1 MYLDG
6 WNEING
12 QYAHSFKAFTPLII
26 FFFLLG
32 FMAGHIPRSFID
44 DLLARLDIVDIID
57 TRVKLKK
64 KGKNY
69 GACCPFHNEKT
80 PSFSV
85 SQEKQFYHCFGCGA
99 HGNAIDFLMEF
110 DRLEFVEAIEELAS
124 YLGLDVPR
132 EQRSGGN
139 GSFQSGPQA
148 SSSEKRNLY
157 DLMGSIA
164 QFYRNQLKQPASKV
178 AIEYLK
184 DRGLSGE
191 IVQKF
196 GIGYVADEWD
206 LVRKNFGQNK
216 ENQDMLVTGG
226 MLIEN
231 DKGNRYDRFRGRVMF
246 PIRDRR
252 GRVIGFGGRVLGDGT
267 PKYLNSPETPIF
279 HKGKELYG
287 LYEVLQA
294 YREPPQILVVEG
306 YMDVVALAQY
316 GIDYSVASLGTST
329 TGDHLQVLFRQT
341 STVVCCYDGDRAGR
355 EAAWRAMEN
364 ALPYLTDGRQLKF
377 MFLPDGEDPDSYIR
391 QNGKQA
397 FEQQVSNAMP
407 LSEFM
412 FSSLTQQVDM
422 STKEGMAKLSTLA
435 VPLIDKVPGGT
446 LRLYLREL
454 LGRRLGLVDERQ
466 LQQLISKQGKE
477 DKRPQP
483 HKEIK
488 RTPMREVIA
497 LLIQN
502 PQYVSMVPDL
512 TSVRDLPIPGLSL
525 FVDVLD
531 KCQAHPHINTGQL
544 LEHWRNSQNETL
556 LSRLASWD
564 IPLDEDNQ
572 EEIFLDSLDKIIA
585 QCVEKQIENLQAKA
599 RSVGLSAEEKRELLA
614 LMLDLKA

>member
-1 MYLDG
+1 
-6 WNEING
+6 
-12 QYAHSFKAFTPLII
+12 
-26 FFFLLG
+26 
-32 FMAGHIPRSFID
+32 MAGHIPRSFID

-57 TRVKLKK
+57 ARVKLKK

-99 HGNAIDFLMEF
+99 HGNAIDFMMEF
-110 DRLEFVEAIEELAS
+110 ERLEFVEAIEELAY

-132 EQRSGGN
+132 EQRSGG
-139 GSFQSGPQA
+139 SGQFNSGLQA
-148 SSSEKRNLY
+148 SSSEKRSLY

-164 QFYRNQLKQPASKV
+164 QFYRNQLKQPSSKV

-216 ENQDMLVTGG
+216 DSQDMLVTGG

-231 DKGNRYDRFRGRVMF
+231 DKGNRYDRFRGRIMF

-252 GRVIGFGGRVLGDGT
+252 GRVTGFGGRVLGEGT

-294 YREPPQILVVEG
+294 HREPAQILVVEG

-316 GIDYSVASLGTST
+316 GVDYSVASLGTST
-329 TGDHLQVLFRQT
+329 TGDHIQMLFRQT
-341 STVVCCYDGDRAGR
+341 NTVVCCYDGDRAGK
-355 EAAWRAMEN
+355 EAAWRALEN
-364 ALPYLTDGRQLKF
+364 ALQFLKTGNTLKF
-377 MFLPDGEDPDSYIR
+377 LFLPDGEDPDSYVR
-391 QNGKQA
+391 KYGKAA
-397 FEQQVSNAMP
+397 FEQQIEQATP
-407 LSEFM
+407 LSSYLFDNLIE
-412 FSSLTQQVDM
+412 LHQINLGNN
-422 STKEGMAKLSTLA
+422 EGKSALRAYASA
-435 VPLIDKVPGGT
+435 LIDKIPDP
-446 LRLYLREL
+446 YFQEL
-454 LGRRLGLVDERQ
+454 LEKLLDERTGFDNRLRQ
-466 LQQLISKQGKE
+466 PRKKISE
-477 DKRPQP
+477 TRPQP

-502 PQYVSMVPDL
+502 PSYAQMVPDL
-512 TSVRDLPIPGLSL
+512 SSVRDLSIPGLSL
-525 FVDVLD
+525 FADVLD

-544 LEHWRNSQNETL
+544 LEHWRNSQNEAL

>member
-1 MYLDG
+1 
-6 WNEING
+6 
-12 QYAHSFKAFTPLII
+12 
-26 FFFLLG
+26 
-32 FMAGHIPRSFID
+32 MAGHIPRSFID

-57 TRVKLKK
+57 ARVKLKK

-85 SQEKQFYHCFGCGA
+85 SQEKQFYHCFGCGV
-99 HGNAIDFLMEF
+99 HGNAIDFIMEF
-110 DRLEFVEAIEELAS
+110 ERLDFVEAIEELAS

-132 EQRSGGN
+132 EQRSGS
-139 GSFQSGPQA
+139 GSGQFKSGPQA
-148 SSSEKRNLY
+148 SSSEKRSLY

-164 QFYRNQLKQPASKV
+164 QFYRSQLKQATGRE

-184 DRGLSGE
+184 NRGLSGE

-196 GIGYVADEWD
+196 GIGFIADEWD
-206 LVRKNFGQNK
+206 LIRKNFGQSKN
-216 ENQDMLVTGG
+216 NQDMLVTGG

-294 YREPPQILVVEG
+294 YREPPQILVAEG

-329 TGDHLQVLFRQT
+329 TGDHIQMLFRQT
-341 STVVCCYDGDRAGR
+341 NTVVCCYDGDRAGK
-355 EAAWRAMEN
+355 EAAWRALEN
-364 ALPYLTDGRQLKF
+364 ALQFLKTGNTLKF
-377 MFLPDGEDPDSYIR
+377 LFLPDGEDPDSYIR
-391 QNGKQA
+391 ANGKAA
-397 FEQQVSNAMP
+397 FEQQIENATP
-407 LSEFM
+407 LSNYLFDNLIELHKINLG
-412 FSSLTQQVDM
+412 SN
-422 STKEGMAKLSTLA
+422 EGKSALRAYASA
-435 VPLIDKVPGGT
+435 LINQIPDP
-446 LRLYLREL
+446 YFQEL
-454 LGRRLGLVDERQ
+454 LEKRLDERTGFDNSRRQ
-466 LQQLISKQGKE
+466 PRKKHNE
-477 DKRPQP
+477 TRPQP

-497 LLIQN
+497 LLMQN
-502 PQYVSMVPDL
+502 PSYAKMVPDL
-512 TSVRDLPIPGLSL
+512 SSVKMLAIPGLSL

-531 KCQAHPHINTGQL
+531 KCITHPHINTGQL
-544 LEHWRNSQNETL
+544 LEHWRNDRNEKL

-564 IPLDEDNQ
+564 IPVDEDNQ

-599 RSVGLSAEEKRELLA
+599 RSIGLSAEEKRELLA

>member
-1 MYLDG
+1 
-6 WNEING
+6 
-12 QYAHSFKAFTPLII
+12 
-26 FFFLLG
+26 
-32 FMAGHIPRSFID
+32 MAGHIPRSFID

-57 TRVKLKK
+57 ARVKLKK

-99 HGNAIDFLMEF
+99 HGNAIDFMMEF
-110 DRLEFVEAIEELAS
+110 ERLEFVEAIEELAS

-132 EQRSGGN
+132 EQRSGGS
-139 GSFQSGPQA
+139 GQFKSGPQA
-148 SSSEKRNLY
+148 SSSEKRSLY

-164 QFYRNQLKQPASKV
+164 QFYRNQLKQPSSKV

-216 ENQDMLVTGG
+216 DNQDMLVTGG

-231 DKGNRYDRFRGRVMF
+231 DKGNRYDRFRGRIMF

-252 GRVIGFGGRVLGDGT
+252 GRVVGFGGRVLGEGT

-294 YREPPQILVVEG
+294 HREPAQILVVEG

-316 GIDYSVASLGTST
+316 GVDYSVASLGTST
-329 TGDHLQVLFRQT
+329 TGDHIQMLFRQT
-341 STVVCCYDGDRAGR
+341 NTVVCCYDGDRAGK
-355 EAAWRAMEN
+355 EAAWRALEN
-364 ALPYLTDGRQLKF
+364 ALQFLKTGNTLKF
-377 MFLPDGEDPDSYIR
+377 LFLPDGEDPDSYVR
-391 QNGKQA
+391 KYGKAA
-397 FEQQVSNAMP
+397 FEQQIEQATP
-407 LSEFM
+407 LSSYLFDNLIE
-412 FSSLTQQVDM
+412 LHQINLGNN
-422 STKEGMAKLSTLA
+422 EGKSALRAYASA
-435 VPLIDKVPGGT
+435 LIDKIPDP
-446 LRLYLREL
+446 YFQEL
-454 LGRRLGLVDERQ
+454 LEKLLDERTGFDNRLRQ
-466 LQQLISKQGKE
+466 PRKKISE
-477 DKRPQP
+477 TRPQP

-502 PQYVSMVPDL
+502 PSYAQMVPDL
-512 TSVRDLPIPGLSL
+512 SSVRDLSIPGLSL
-525 FVDVLD
+525 FADVLD

-544 LEHWRNSQNETL
+544 LEHWRNSQNEAL

>member
-1 MYLDG
+1 
-6 WNEING
+6 
-12 QYAHSFKAFTPLII
+12 
-26 FFFLLG
+26 
-32 FMAGHIPRSFID
+32 MAGHIPRSFID

-57 TRVKLKK
+57 ARVKLKK

-85 SQEKQFYHCFGCGA
+85 SQEKQFYHCFGCGV
-99 HGNAIDFLMEF
+99 HGNAIDFIMEF
-110 DRLEFVEAIEELAS
+110 ERLEFVEAIEELAS

-132 EQRSGGN
+132 EQRSGG
-139 GSFQSGPQA
+139 GGQFQSGPQA
-148 SSSEKRNLY
+148 SSSEKRSLY
-157 DLMGSIA
+157 DLMGSIS
-164 QFYRNQLKQPASKV
+164 QFYRNQLKLPASKV

-216 ENQDMLVTGG
+216 DNQDMLVTGG

-231 DKGNRYDRFRGRVMF
+231 EKGNRYDRFRGRIMF
-246 PIRDRR
+246 PIRERR

-294 YREPPQILVVEG
+294 YREPPRILVVEG

-316 GIDYSVASLGTST
+316 GVDYSVASLGTST
-329 TGDHLQVLFRQT
+329 TGDHIQMLFRQT
-341 STVVCCYDGDRAGR
+341 NTVVCCYDGDRAGK
-355 EAAWRAMEN
+355 EAAWRALEN
-364 ALPYLTDGRQLKF
+364 ALQYLKTGNTLKF
-377 MFLPDGEDPDSYIR
+377 LFLPDGEDPDSYVR
-391 QNGKQA
+391 KYGKQA
-397 FEQQVSNAMP
+397 FEQQIEQATP
-407 LSEFM
+407 LSSYLFDNLIE
-412 FSSLTQQVDM
+412 LHQINLGNN
-422 STKEGMAKLSTLA
+422 EGKSALRAYASA
-435 VPLIDKVPGGT
+435 LIDKIPDP
-446 LRLYLREL
+446 YFQEL
-454 LGRRLGLVDERQ
+454 LEKLLDERTGFDNRLRQ
-466 LQQLISKQGKE
+466 PRKKSNE
-477 DKRPQP
+477 TRPQP

-502 PQYVSMVPDL
+502 PSYAQMVPDL
-512 TSVRDLPIPGLSL
+512 SSVRDLSIPGLSL

-564 IPLDEDNQ
+564 IPLVEDNL

>member
-1 MYLDG
+1 
-6 WNEING
+6 
-12 QYAHSFKAFTPLII
+12 
-26 FFFLLG
+26 
-32 FMAGHIPRSFID
+32 MAGHIPRSFID

-57 TRVKLKK
+57 ARVKLKK

-99 HGNAIDFLMEF
+99 HGNAIDFMMEF
-110 DRLEFVEAIEELAS
+110 ERLEFVEAIEELAS

-132 EQRSGGN
+132 EQRSGGSGQFN
-139 GSFQSGPQA
+139 SGPQA
-148 SSSEKRNLY
+148 SSSEKRSLY

-164 QFYRNQLKQPASKV
+164 QFYRNQLKQPSSKV

-216 ENQDMLVTGG
+216 DNQDMLVTGG

-231 DKGNRYDRFRGRVMF
+231 DKGNRYDRFRGRIMF

-252 GRVIGFGGRVLGDGT
+252 GRVIGFGGRVLGEGT

-294 YREPPQILVVEG
+294 HREPAQILVVEG

-316 GIDYSVASLGTST
+316 GVDYSVASLGTST
-329 TGDHLQVLFRQT
+329 TGDHIQMLFRQT
-341 STVVCCYDGDRAGR
+341 NTVVCCYDGDRAGK
-355 EAAWRAMEN
+355 EAAWRALEN
-364 ALPYLTDGRQLKF
+364 ALQFLKTGNTLKF
-377 MFLPDGEDPDSYIR
+377 LFLPDGEDPDSYVR
-391 QNGKQA
+391 KYGKAA
-397 FEQQVSNAMP
+397 FEQQIEQATP
-407 LSEFM
+407 LSSYLFDNLIE
-412 FSSLTQQVDM
+412 LHQINLGNN
-422 STKEGMAKLSTLA
+422 EGKSALRAYASA
-435 VPLIDKVPGGT
+435 LIDKIPDP
-446 LRLYLREL
+446 YFQEL
-454 LGRRLGLVDERQ
+454 LEKLLDERTGFDNRLRQ
-466 LQQLISKQGKE
+466 PRKKISE
-477 DKRPQP
+477 TRPQP

-502 PQYVSMVPDL
+502 PSYAQMVPDL
-512 TSVRDLPIPGLSL
+512 SSVRDLSIPGLSL
-525 FVDVLD
+525 FADVLD

-544 LEHWRNSQNETL
+544 LEHWRNSQNEAL

>member
-1 MYLDG
+1 
-6 WNEING
+6 
-12 QYAHSFKAFTPLII
+12 
-26 FFFLLG
+26 
-32 FMAGHIPRSFID
+32 MAGHIPRSFID

-57 TRVKLKK
+57 ARVKLKK

-99 HGNAIDFLMEF
+99 HGNAIDFMMEF
-110 DRLEFVEAIEELAS
+110 ERLEFVEAIEELAS

-132 EQRSGGN
+132 EQRSGGGGQFN
-139 GSFQSGPQA
+139 SGPKA
-148 SSSEKRNLY
+148 SSSEKRSLY

-164 QFYRNQLKQPASKV
+164 QFYRNQLKQPSSKV

-216 ENQDMLVTGG
+216 DNQDMLVTGG

-231 DKGNRYDRFRGRVMF
+231 DKGNRYDRFRGRIMF

-252 GRVIGFGGRVLGDGT
+252 GRVIGFGGRVLGEGT

-294 YREPPQILVVEG
+294 HREPAQILVVEG

-316 GIDYSVASLGTST
+316 GVDYSVASLGTST
-329 TGDHLQVLFRQT
+329 TGDHIQMLFRQT
-341 STVVCCYDGDRAGR
+341 NTVVCCYDGDRAGK
-355 EAAWRAMEN
+355 EAAWRALEN
-364 ALPYLTDGRQLKF
+364 ALQFLKTGNTLKF
-377 MFLPDGEDPDSYIR
+377 LFLPDGEDPDSYVR
-391 QNGKQA
+391 KYGKAA
-397 FEQQVSNAMP
+397 FEQQIEQATP
-407 LSEFM
+407 LSSYLFDNLIE
-412 FSSLTQQVDM
+412 LHQINLGNN
-422 STKEGMAKLSTLA
+422 EGKSALRAYASA
-435 VPLIDKVPGGT
+435 LIDKIPDP
-446 LRLYLREL
+446 YFQEL
-454 LGRRLGLVDERQ
+454 LEKLLDERTGFDNRLRQ
-466 LQQLISKQGKE
+466 PRKKISE
-477 DKRPQP
+477 TRPQP

-502 PQYVSMVPDL
+502 PSYAQMVPDL
-512 TSVRDLPIPGLSL
+512 SSVRDLSIPGLSL
-525 FVDVLD
+525 FADVLD

-544 LEHWRNSQNETL
+544 LEHWRNSQNEAL

>member
-1 MYLDG
+1 
-6 WNEING
+6 
-12 QYAHSFKAFTPLII
+12 
-26 FFFLLG
+26 
-32 FMAGHIPRSFID
+32 MAGHIPRSFID

-57 TRVKLKK
+57 ARVKLKK

-99 HGNAIDFLMEF
+99 HGNAIDFMMEF
-110 DRLEFVEAIEELAS
+110 ERLEFVEAIEELAS

-132 EQRSGGN
+132 EQRSGGGGQFN
-139 GSFQSGPQA
+139 SGPQA
-148 SSSEKRNLY
+148 SSSEKRSLY

-164 QFYRNQLKQPASKV
+164 QFYRNQLKQPSSKV

-216 ENQDMLVTGG
+216 DNQDMLVTGG

-231 DKGNRYDRFRGRVMF
+231 DKGNRYDRFRGRIMF

-252 GRVIGFGGRVLGDGT
+252 GRVIGFGGRVLGEGT

-279 HKGKELYG
+279 YKGKELYG

-294 YREPPQILVVEG
+294 HREPAQILVVEG

-316 GIDYSVASLGTST
+316 GVDYSVASLGTST
-329 TGDHLQVLFRQT
+329 TGDHIQMLFRQT
-341 STVVCCYDGDRAGR
+341 NTVVCCYDGDRAGK
-355 EAAWRAMEN
+355 EAAWRALEN
-364 ALPYLTDGRQLKF
+364 ALQFLKTGNTLKF
-377 MFLPDGEDPDSYIR
+377 LFLPDGEDPDSYVR
-391 QNGKQA
+391 KYGKAA
-397 FEQQVSNAMP
+397 FEQQIEQATP
-407 LSEFM
+407 LSSYLFDNLIE
-412 FSSLTQQVDM
+412 LHQINLGNN
-422 STKEGMAKLSTLA
+422 EGKSALRAYASA
-435 VPLIDKVPGGT
+435 LIDKIPDP
-446 LRLYLREL
+446 YFQEL
-454 LGRRLGLVDERQ
+454 LEKLLDERTGFDNRLRQ
-466 LQQLISKQGKE
+466 PRKKISE
-477 DKRPQP
+477 TRPQP

-502 PQYVSMVPDL
+502 PSYAQMVPDL
-512 TSVRDLPIPGLSL
+512 SSVRDLSIPGLSL
-525 FVDVLD
+525 FADVLD

-544 LEHWRNSQNETL
+544 LEHWRNSQNEAL

>member
-1 MYLDG
+1 
-6 WNEING
+6 
-12 QYAHSFKAFTPLII
+12 
-26 FFFLLG
+26 
-32 FMAGHIPRSFID
+32 MAGHIPRSFID

-57 TRVKLKK
+57 ARVKLKK

-99 HGNAIDFLMEF
+99 HGNAIDFMMEF
-110 DRLEFVEAIEELAS
+110 ERLEFVEAIEELAS

-132 EQRSGGN
+132 EQRSGG
-139 GSFQSGPQA
+139 GGQFKSGPQA
-148 SSSEKRNLY
+148 SSSEKRSLY

-164 QFYRNQLKQPASKV
+164 QFYRNQLKQPSSKV

-216 ENQDMLVTGG
+216 DNQDMLVTGG

-231 DKGNRYDRFRGRVMF
+231 DKSNRYDRFRGRIMF

-252 GRVIGFGGRVLGDGT
+252 GRVIGFGGRVLGEGT

-294 YREPPQILVVEG
+294 HREPAQILVVEG

-316 GIDYSVASLGTST
+316 GVDYSVASLGTST
-329 TGDHLQVLFRQT
+329 TGDHIQMLFRQT
-341 STVVCCYDGDRAGR
+341 NTVVCCYDGDRAGK
-355 EAAWRAMEN
+355 EAAWRALEN
-364 ALPYLTDGRQLKF
+364 ALQFLKTGNTLKF
-377 MFLPDGEDPDSYIR
+377 LFLPDGEDPDSYVR
-391 QNGKQA
+391 KYGKAA
-397 FEQQVSNAMP
+397 FEQQIEQATP
-407 LSEFM
+407 LSSYLFDNLIE
-412 FSSLTQQVDM
+412 LHQINLGNN
-422 STKEGMAKLSTLA
+422 EGKSALRAYASA
-435 VPLIDKVPGGT
+435 LIDKIPDP
-446 LRLYLREL
+446 YFQEL
-454 LGRRLGLVDERQ
+454 LEKLLDERTGFDNRLRQ
-466 LQQLISKQGKE
+466 PRKKISE
-477 DKRPQP
+477 TRPQP

-502 PQYVSMVPDL
+502 PSYAQMVPDL
-512 TSVRDLPIPGLSL
+512 SSVRDLSIPGLSL
-525 FVDVLD
+525 FADVLD

-544 LEHWRNSQNETL
+544 LEHWRNSQNEAL

>member
-1 MYLDG
+1 
-6 WNEING
+6 
-12 QYAHSFKAFTPLII
+12 
-26 FFFLLG
+26 
-32 FMAGHIPRSFID
+32 MAGHIPRSFID

-57 TRVKLKK
+57 ARVKLKK

-99 HGNAIDFLMEF
+99 HGNAIDFMMEF
-110 DRLEFVEAIEELAS
+110 ERLEFVEAIEELAS

-132 EQRSGGN
+132 EQRSGGGGQFN
-139 GSFQSGPQA
+139 SGPQA
-148 SSSEKRNLY
+148 SSSEKRSLY

-164 QFYRNQLKQPASKV
+164 QFYRNQLKQPSSKV

-216 ENQDMLVTGG
+216 DNQDMLVTGG

-231 DKGNRYDRFRGRVMF
+231 DKGNRYDRFRGRIMF

-252 GRVIGFGGRVLGDGT
+252 GRVIGFGGRVLGEGT

-294 YREPPQILVVEG
+294 HREPAQILVVEG

-316 GIDYSVASLGTST
+316 GVDYSVASLGTST
-329 TGDHLQVLFRQT
+329 TGDHIQMLFRQT
-341 STVVCCYDGDRAGR
+341 NTVVCCYDGDRAGK
-355 EAAWRAMEN
+355 EAAWRALEN
-364 ALPYLTDGRQLKF
+364 ALQFLKTGNTLKF
-377 MFLPDGEDPDSYIR
+377 LFLPDGEDPDSYVR
-391 QNGKQA
+391 KYGKAA
-397 FEQQVSNAMP
+397 FEQQIEQATP
-407 LSEFM
+407 LSSYLFDNLIE
-412 FSSLTQQVDM
+412 LHQINLGNN
-422 STKEGMAKLSTLA
+422 EGKSALRAYASA
-435 VPLIDKVPGGT
+435 LIDKIPDP
-446 LRLYLREL
+446 YFQEL
-454 LGRRLGLVDERQ
+454 LEKLLDERTGFDNRLRQ
-466 LQQLISKQGKE
+466 PRKKISE
-477 DKRPQP
+477 TRPQP

-502 PQYVSMVPDL
+502 PSYAHMVPDL
-512 TSVRDLPIPGLSL
+512 SSVRDLSIPGLSL
-525 FVDVLD
+525 FADVLD

-544 LEHWRNSQNETL
+544 LEHWRNSQNEAL

>member
-1 MYLDG
+1 
-6 WNEING
+6 
-12 QYAHSFKAFTPLII
+12 
-26 FFFLLG
+26 
-32 FMAGHIPRSFID
+32 MAGHIPRSFID

-57 TRVKLKK
+57 ARVKLKK

-316 GIDYSVASLGTST
+316 GVDYSVASLGTST

-531 KCQAHPHINTGQL
+531 KCQARPHINTGQL

>member
-1 MYLDG
+1 
-6 WNEING
+6 
-12 QYAHSFKAFTPLII
+12 
-26 FFFLLG
+26 LLG

-57 TRVKLKK
+57 ARVKLKK

-316 GIDYSVASLGTST
+316 GVDYSVASLGTST

>member
-1 MYLDG
+1 
-6 WNEING
+6 
-12 QYAHSFKAFTPLII
+12 
-26 FFFLLG
+26 
-32 FMAGHIPRSFID
+32 MAGHIPRSFID

-57 TRVKLKK
+57 ARVKLKK

-99 HGNAIDFLMEF
+99 HGNAIDFMMEF
-110 DRLEFVEAIEELAS
+110 ERLEFVEAIEELAS

-139 GSFQSGPQA
+139 GQFKSGPQA
-148 SSSEKRNLY
+148 SSSEKRSLY

-164 QFYRNQLKQPASKV
+164 QFYRNQLKQPSSKV

-216 ENQDMLVTGG
+216 DNQDMLVTGG

-231 DKGNRYDRFRGRVMF
+231 DKGNRYDRFRGRIMF

-252 GRVIGFGGRVLGDGT
+252 GRVIGFGGRVLGEGT

-294 YREPPQILVVEG
+294 HREPAQILVVEG

-316 GIDYSVASLGTST
+316 GVDYSVASLGTST
-329 TGDHLQVLFRQT
+329 TGDHIQMLFRQT
-341 STVVCCYDGDRAGR
+341 NTVVCCYDGDRAGK
-355 EAAWRAMEN
+355 EAAWRALEN
-364 ALPYLTDGRQLKF
+364 ALQFLKTGNTLKF
-377 MFLPDGEDPDSYIR
+377 LFLPDGEDPDSYVR
-391 QNGKQA
+391 KYGKAA
-397 FEQQVSNAMP
+397 FEQQIEQATP
-407 LSEFM
+407 LSSYLFDNLIE
-412 FSSLTQQVDM
+412 LHQINLGNN
-422 STKEGMAKLSTLA
+422 EGKSALRAYASA
-435 VPLIDKVPGGT
+435 LIDKIPDP
-446 LRLYLREL
+446 YFQEL
-454 LGRRLGLVDERQ
+454 LEKLLDERTGFDNRLRQ
-466 LQQLISKQGKE
+466 PRKKISE
-477 DKRPQP
+477 TRPQP

-502 PQYVSMVPDL
+502 PSYAQMVPDL
-512 TSVRDLPIPGLSL
+512 SSVRDLSIPGLSL
-525 FVDVLD
+525 FADVLD

-544 LEHWRNSQNETL
+544 LEHWRNSQNEAL

>member
-1 MYLDG
+1 
-6 WNEING
+6 
-12 QYAHSFKAFTPLII
+12 
-26 FFFLLG
+26 
-32 FMAGHIPRSFID
+32 MAGHIPRSFID

-57 TRVKLKK
+57 ARVKLKK

-316 GIDYSVASLGTST
+316 GVDYSVASLGTST
-329 TGDHLQVLFRQT
+329 TGEHLQVLFRQT

-412 FSSLTQQVDM
+412 FSLLTQQVDM

>member
-1 MYLDG
+1 
-6 WNEING
+6 
-12 QYAHSFKAFTPLII
+12 
-26 FFFLLG
+26 
-32 FMAGHIPRSFID
+32 MAGHIPRSFID

-57 TRVKLKK
+57 ARVKLKK

-85 SQEKQFYHCFGCGA
+85 SQEKQFYHCFGCGV
-99 HGNAIDFLMEF
+99 HGNAIDFIMEF
-110 DRLEFVEAIEELAS
+110 ERLDFVEAIEELAS

-132 EQRSGGN
+132 EQRSGG
-139 GSFQSGPQA
+139 GGQFSSGPQA
-148 SSSEKRNLY
+148 SSSEKRSLY
-157 DLMGSIA
+157 DIMGSIA
-164 QFYRNQLKQPASKV
+164 QFYRNQLKQPTSKV

-216 ENQDMLVTGG
+216 DNQDMLVTGG

-231 DKGNRYDRFRGRVMF
+231 DKGNRYDRFRGRIMF

-294 YREPPQILVVEG
+294 YREPPRILVVEG

-316 GIDYSVASLGTST
+316 GVDYSVASLGTST
-329 TGDHLQVLFRQT
+329 TGDHIQMLFRQT
-341 STVVCCYDGDRAGR
+341 NTVVCCYDGDRAGK
-355 EAAWRAMEN
+355 EAAWRALEN
-364 ALPYLTDGRQLKF
+364 ALQYLKTGNTLKF
-377 MFLPDGEDPDSYIR
+377 LFLPDGEDPDSYVR
-391 QNGKQA
+391 KYGKQA
-397 FEQQVSNAMP
+397 FEQQIEQATP
-407 LSEFM
+407 LSSYLFDNLIE
-412 FSSLTQQVDM
+412 LHQINLGNN
-422 STKEGMAKLSTLA
+422 EGKSALRAYASA
-435 VPLIDKVPGGT
+435 LIDKIPDP
-446 LRLYLREL
+446 YFQEL
-454 LGRRLGLVDERQ
+454 LEKLLDERTGFDNRLRQ
-466 LQQLISKQGKE
+466 PRKKTGES
-477 DKRPQP
+477 RPQP

-502 PQYVSMVPDL
+502 PSYAQMVPDL
-512 TSVRDLPIPGLSL
+512 SSVRDLSIPGLSL

-556 LSRLASWD
+556 LSRLASGD

>member
-1 MYLDG
+1 
-6 WNEING
+6 
-12 QYAHSFKAFTPLII
+12 
-26 FFFLLG
+26 
-32 FMAGHIPRSFID
+32 MAGHIPRSFID

-57 TRVKLKK
+57 ARVKLKK

-99 HGNAIDFLMEF
+99 HGNAIDFMMEF
-110 DRLEFVEAIEELAS
+110 ERLEFVEAIEELAS

-132 EQRSGGN
+132 EQRSGGGGQFN
-139 GSFQSGPQA
+139 SGPQA
-148 SSSEKRNLY
+148 SSSEKRSLY

-164 QFYRNQLKQPASKV
+164 QFYRNQLKQPSSKV

-216 ENQDMLVTGG
+216 DNQDMLVTGG

-231 DKGNRYDRFRGRVMF
+231 DKGNRYDRFRGRIMF

-252 GRVIGFGGRVLGDGT
+252 GRVIGFGGRVLGEGT

-294 YREPPQILVVEG
+294 HREPAQILVVEG

-316 GIDYSVASLGTST
+316 GVDYSVASLGTST
-329 TGDHLQVLFRQT
+329 TGDHIQMLFRQT
-341 STVVCCYDGDRAGR
+341 NTVVCCYDGDRAGK
-355 EAAWRAMEN
+355 EAAWRALEN
-364 ALPYLTDGRQLKF
+364 ALQFLKTGNTLKF
-377 MFLPDGEDPDSYIR
+377 LFLPDGEDPDSYIR
-391 QNGKQA
+391 KYGKAA
-397 FEQQVSNAMP
+397 FEQQIEQATP
-407 LSEFM
+407 LSSYLFDNLIE
-412 FSSLTQQVDM
+412 LHQINLGNN
-422 STKEGMAKLSTLA
+422 EGKSGLRAYASA
-435 VPLIDKVPGGT
+435 LIDKIPDP
-446 LRLYLREL
+446 YFQEL
-454 LGRRLGLVDERQ
+454 LEKLLDERTGFDNHLRQ
-466 LQQLISKQGKE
+466 PRKKISE
-477 DKRPQP
+477 TRPQP

-502 PQYVSMVPDL
+502 PSYAQMVPDL
-512 TSVRDLPIPGLSL
+512 SSVRDLSIPGLSL
-525 FVDVLD
+525 FADVLD

-544 LEHWRNSQNETL
+544 LEHWRNSQNEAL

>member
-1 MYLDG
+1 
-6 WNEING
+6 
-12 QYAHSFKAFTPLII
+12 
-26 FFFLLG
+26 
-32 FMAGHIPRSFID
+32 MAGHIPRSFID

>member
-1 MYLDG
+1 
-6 WNEING
+6 
-12 QYAHSFKAFTPLII
+12 
-26 FFFLLG
+26 
-32 FMAGHIPRSFID
+32 MAGHIPRSFID

-57 TRVKLKK
+57 ARVKLKK

-132 EQRSGGN
+132 EQRSGDSGA
-139 GSFQSGPQA
+139 FQSGPQA

-157 DLMGSIA
+157 DLMASIA
-164 QFYRNQLKQPASKV
+164 QFYRNQLKQPSSKV

-316 GIDYSVASLGTST
+316 GVDYSVASLGTST

-397 FEQQVSNAMP
+397 FEQQVSNATS

-422 STKEGMAKLSTLA
+422 STKESMAKLSTLA

-477 DKRPQP
+477 NKRPQP
-483 HKEIK
+483 HREIK

-502 PQYVSMVPDL
+502 PSYAQMVPDL
-512 TSVRDLPIPGLSL
+512 SSVRDLSIPGLSL

-564 IPLDEDNQ
+564 IPLDEDNL

>member
-1 MYLDG
+1 
-6 WNEING
+6 
-12 QYAHSFKAFTPLII
+12 
-26 FFFLLG
+26 
-32 FMAGHIPRSFID
+32 MAGHIPRSFID

-57 TRVKLKK
+57 ARVKLKK

-85 SQEKQFYHCFGCGA
+85 SQEKQFYHCFGCGV
-99 HGNAIDFLMEF
+99 HGNAIDFIMEF
-110 DRLEFVEAIEELAS
+110 ERLEFVEAIEELAS

-132 EQRSGGN
+132 EQRSGG
-139 GSFQSGPQA
+139 GGQFKSGPQA
-148 SSSEKRNLY
+148 SSSEKRSLY

-216 ENQDMLVTGG
+216 DNQDMLVTAG

-231 DKGNRYDRFRGRVMF
+231 DKGNRYDRFRGRIMF

-294 YREPPQILVVEG
+294 YREPPRILVVEG

-316 GIDYSVASLGTST
+316 GVDYSVASLGTST
-329 TGDHLQVLFRQT
+329 TGDHIQMLFRQT
-341 STVVCCYDGDRAGR
+341 NTVVCCYDGDRAGK
-355 EAAWRAMEN
+355 EAAWRALEN
-364 ALPYLTDGRQLKF
+364 ALQYLKTGNTLKF
-377 MFLPDGEDPDSYIR
+377 LFLPDGEDPDSYVR
-391 QNGKQA
+391 KYGKQA
-397 FEQQVSNAMP
+397 FEQQIEQATP
-407 LSEFM
+407 LSSYLFDNLIE
-412 FSSLTQQVDM
+412 LHQINLGNN
-422 STKEGMAKLSTLA
+422 EGKSALRAYASA
-435 VPLIDKVPGGT
+435 LIDKIPDP
-446 LRLYLREL
+446 YFQEL
-454 LGRRLGLVDERQ
+454 LEKLLDERTGFDNRLRQ
-466 LQQLISKQGKE
+466 PRKKTSE
-477 DKRPQP
+477 TRPQP

-502 PQYVSMVPDL
+502 PSYAQMVPDL
-512 TSVRDLPIPGLSL
+512 SSVRDLSIPGLSL

-564 IPLDEDNQ
+564 IPLVEDNL

>member
-1 MYLDG
+1 
-6 WNEING
+6 
-12 QYAHSFKAFTPLII
+12 
-26 FFFLLG
+26 
-32 FMAGHIPRSFID
+32 MAGHIPRSFID

-57 TRVKLKK
+57 ARVKLKK

-316 GIDYSVASLGTST
+316 GVDYSVASLGTST

-397 FEQQVSNAMP
+397 FDQQVSNAMP

>member
-1 MYLDG
+1 
-6 WNEING
+6 
-12 QYAHSFKAFTPLII
+12 
-26 FFFLLG
+26 
-32 FMAGHIPRSFID
+32 MAGHIPRSFID

-57 TRVKLKK
+57 ARVKLKK

-99 HGNAIDFLMEF
+99 HGNAIDFMMEF
-110 DRLEFVEAIEELAS
+110 ERLEFVEAIEELAS

-132 EQRSGGN
+132 EQRSGG
-139 GSFQSGPQA
+139 GGQFKSGPQA
-148 SSSEKRNLY
+148 SSSEKRSLY

-164 QFYRNQLKQPASKV
+164 QFYRNQLKQPSSKV

-216 ENQDMLVTGG
+216 DNQDMLVTGG

-231 DKGNRYDRFRGRVMF
+231 DKGNRYDRFRGRIMF

-252 GRVIGFGGRVLGDGT
+252 GRVIGFGGRVLGEGT

-294 YREPPQILVVEG
+294 HREPAQILVVEG

-316 GIDYSVASLGTST
+316 GVDYSVASLGTST
-329 TGDHLQVLFRQT
+329 TGDHIQMLFRQT
-341 STVVCCYDGDRAGR
+341 NTVVCCYDGDRAGK
-355 EAAWRAMEN
+355 EAAWRALEN
-364 ALPYLTDGRQLKF
+364 ALQFLKTGNTLKF
-377 MFLPDGEDPDSYIR
+377 LFLPDGEDPDSYIR
-391 QNGKQA
+391 KYGKAA
-397 FEQQVSNAMP
+397 FEQQIEQATP
-407 LSEFM
+407 LSSYLFDNLIE
-412 FSSLTQQVDM
+412 LHQINLGNN
-422 STKEGMAKLSTLA
+422 EGKSALRAYASA
-435 VPLIDKVPGGT
+435 LIDKIPDP
-446 LRLYLREL
+446 YFQEL
-454 LGRRLGLVDERQ
+454 LEKLLDERTGFDNRLRQ
-466 LQQLISKQGKE
+466 PRKKISE
-477 DKRPQP
+477 TRPQP

-502 PQYVSMVPDL
+502 PSYAQMVPDL
-512 TSVRDLPIPGLSL
+512 SSVRDLSIPGLSL
-525 FVDVLD
+525 FADVLD

-544 LEHWRNSQNETL
+544 LEHWRNSQNEAL

>member
-1 MYLDG
+1 
-6 WNEING
+6 
-12 QYAHSFKAFTPLII
+12 
-26 FFFLLG
+26 
-32 FMAGHIPRSFID
+32 MAGHIPRSFID

-57 TRVKLKK
+57 ARVKLKK

-99 HGNAIDFLMEF
+99 HGNAIDFMMEF
-110 DRLEFVEAIEELAS
+110 ERLEFVEAIEELAS

-132 EQRSGGN
+132 EQRSGG
-139 GSFQSGPQA
+139 GGQFKSGPQA
-148 SSSEKRNLY
+148 SSSEKRSLY
-157 DLMGSIA
+157 DLIGSIA
-164 QFYRNQLKQPASKV
+164 QFYRNQLKQPSSKV

-216 ENQDMLVTGG
+216 DNQDMLVTGG

-231 DKGNRYDRFRGRVMF
+231 DKGNRYDRFRGRIMF

-252 GRVIGFGGRVLGDGT
+252 GRVIGFGGRVLGEGT

-294 YREPPQILVVEG
+294 HREPAQILVVEG

-316 GIDYSVASLGTST
+316 GVDYSVASLGTST
-329 TGDHLQVLFRQT
+329 TGDHIQMLFRQT
-341 STVVCCYDGDRAGR
+341 NTVVCCYDGDRAGK
-355 EAAWRAMEN
+355 EAAWRALEN
-364 ALPYLTDGRQLKF
+364 ALQFLKTGNTLKF
-377 MFLPDGEDPDSYIR
+377 LFLPDGEDPDSYVR
-391 QNGKQA
+391 KYGKAA
-397 FEQQVSNAMP
+397 FEQQIEQATP
-407 LSEFM
+407 LSSYLFDNLIE
-412 FSSLTQQVDM
+412 LHQINLGNN
-422 STKEGMAKLSTLA
+422 EGKSALRAYASA
-435 VPLIDKVPGGT
+435 LIDKIPDP
-446 LRLYLREL
+446 YFQEL
-454 LGRRLGLVDERQ
+454 LEKLLDERTGFDNRLRQ
-466 LQQLISKQGKE
+466 PRKKISE
-477 DKRPQP
+477 TRPQP

-502 PQYVSMVPDL
+502 PSYAQMVPDL
-512 TSVRDLPIPGLSL
+512 SSVRDLSIPGLSL
-525 FVDVLD
+525 FADVLD

-544 LEHWRNSQNETL
+544 LEHWRNSQNEAL